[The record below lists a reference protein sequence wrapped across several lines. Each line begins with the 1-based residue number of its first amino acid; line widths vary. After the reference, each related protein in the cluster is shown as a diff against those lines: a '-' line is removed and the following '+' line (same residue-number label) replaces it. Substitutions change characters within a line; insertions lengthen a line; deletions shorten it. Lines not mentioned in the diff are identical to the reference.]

1 MKSFNVIG
9 ALIFVSA
16 ALLIVSAAVSVRG
29 STTTTVPTL
38 RGLHNTASANVIKC
52 PTNVNG
58 QAQTNCGGNKNN
70 AAAGNNLSAADEI
83 LVNDVLDVR
92 DVLDAV
98 LVIFSPS

>member
-1 MKSFNVIG
+1 MKSFSVI
-9 ALIFVSA
+9 A
-16 ALLIVSAAVSVRG
+16 ALLIVSAAASVQA
-29 STTTTVPTL
+29 STTSTVPTL
-38 RGLHNTASANVIKC
+38 RGLDNTVSANVIKC

-58 QAQTNCGGNKNN
+58 QAQVNCGAKKNDA

-98 LVIFSPS
+98 VDEIIFAP